1 MLRKKTEAL
10 EANDGTLP
18 QGMPKACRWIRVGG
32 GHEDIVHDAFRGNE
46 AFGRAM
52 AALRD
57 LGVRDVIWTSRSD
70 VEEEAWFD
78 CFDVRRADGRP
89 VSIAYRRKVMAIV
102 FSLNELVI
110 DAMPA
115 YLAAQGV
122 IPSGSPLHEHEITCS
137 VMASAEKGTLEVFN
151 CSVHEQTSEWMPNVI
166 FR

>member
-18 QGMPKACRWIRVGG
+18 QGMPEACRWIGVGG

-70 VEEEAWFD
+70 VEGAWFD

-89 VSIAYRRKVMAIV
+89 VSITYRQNVRAIV
-102 FSLNELVI
+102 RDLNDLLV

-115 YLAAQGV
+115 FLAAWEV
-122 IPSGSPLHEHEITCS
+122 LPSGSHLDEHVLVCS
-137 VMASAEKGTLEVFN
+137 VSASAEKGTLEVFN